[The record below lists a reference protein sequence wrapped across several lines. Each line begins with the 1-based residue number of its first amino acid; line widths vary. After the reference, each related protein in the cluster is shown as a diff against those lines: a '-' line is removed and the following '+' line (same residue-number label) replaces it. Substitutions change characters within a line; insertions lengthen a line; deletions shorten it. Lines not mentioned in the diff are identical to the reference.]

1 MNIRTA
7 FSVLP
12 DPQNAVADIK
22 AQLKRFNPKLVV
34 FFASS
39 AFAPDEVAERM
50 EEAFPT
56 AETFGCSTA
65 GEIVTGKMLTKS
77 IVAMAFNRQAVKDCK
92 VEVIENLNKE
102 SYRAFNAFQRH
113 FKKPMK
119 ELDPQKYVGIILVD
133 GLCCKE
139 ELIMDKMGDL
149 TNVTFIGGS
158 AGDDLKF
165 EKTYVYAN
173 GKSYSNS
180 AVLAILKP
188 ATEFSFIKTQSFCQL
203 PKKLVVTKAN
213 EFTRE
218 VFEFNGK
225 PAAIAYAEALGVS
238 VEEAKQRF
246 MHNPIGLVFEGEP
259 FVRSPQ
265 QIKGDSMLFYCS
277 VKEGMELSLL
287 EATDIIAST
296 KKSLDDAK
304 KDLGELSGIVNFNCI
319 LRTLEL
325 GQKGL
330 TEEYGKVFEAVP
342 TVGFS
347 TYGEQYIGHINQ
359 TATMLVFR

>member
-1 MNIRTA
+1 
-7 FSVLP
+7 
-12 DPQNAVADIK
+12 
-22 AQLKRFNPKLVV
+22 LKGIDPKLIV

-39 AFAPDEVAERM
+39 SFAPEEIAERM
-50 EEAFPT
+50 ETAFPG

-77 IVAMAFNRQAVKDCK
+77 IVAMAFNKEAVKDAK
-92 VEVIENLNKE
+92 VEVIDNLNKE
-102 SYRAFNAFQRH
+102 SNRAFNAFQRH
-113 FKKPMK
+113 FNKTMK
-119 ELDPQKYVGIILVD
+119 EMDPKKYVGIILTD
-133 GLCCKE
+133 GLCGKE
-139 ELIMDKMGDL
+139 ELIMDKIGDL

-165 EKTYVYAN
+165 ENTYVYAN
-173 GKSYSNS
+173 GKSYSHG
-180 AVLAILKP
+180 AVLAILEP

-203 PKKLVVTKAN
+203 PQKLVVTKAN

-218 VFEFNGK
+218 VLEFNNK
-225 PAAIAYAEALGVS
+225 PAAVAYAEALGTS
-238 VEEAKQRF
+238 VEEAKNRF

-265 QIKGDSMLFYCS
+265 QITGESMHFYCS

-287 EATDIIAST
+287 ESTDIIAST
-296 KKSLDDAK
+296 KQALDAARTE
-304 KDLGELSGIVNFNCI
+304 LGGISGIINFNCI

-330 TEEYGKVFEAVP
+330 TEDYGKLFEVAP